1 MSVRTQTLRGKSY
14 GSKLFHPFVSQLT
27 RVLSLE
33 HRQTPL
39 VQTSAVK
46 TNATRQIA
54 WKENSNRQENNLKN
68 KSYNKNHWKKSR
80 HDLKDEEKKFVMQL
94 IVCSMTLSLFIHAL
108 D

>member
-1 MSVRTQTLRGKSY
+1 MEKVNVVLLWSNLRLLLMSVRTQTLRGKSY

-54 WKENSNRQENNLKN
+54 
-68 KSYNKNHWKKSR
+68 
-80 HDLKDEEKKFVMQL
+80 
-94 IVCSMTLSLFIHAL
+94 
-108 D
+108 